1 MEYRFLESPLGQIL
15 LAGEGETLFRLH
27 FQDGA
32 KPLEVPDS
40 WVQRPEGFGEAVRQL
55 TAYFHGR
62 LFEFDLD
69 LRPDGTEFQR
79 AVLAELRK
87 IPYGETAAYGD
98 IARRLG
104 RPGASRAVGAANG
117 RNPLPVV
124 IPCHRVVGA
133 DGRLTGYGGG
143 LWIKEWLL
151 NLEKGR
157 ENGPKAA
164 A

>member
-1 MEYRFLESPLGQIL
+1 
-15 LAGEGETLFRLH
+15 
-27 FQDGA
+27 
-32 KPLEVPDS
+32 
-40 WVQRPEGFGEAVRQL
+40 
-55 TAYFHGR
+55 
-62 LFEFDLD
+62 
-69 LRPDGTEFQR
+69 
-79 AVLAELRK
+79 
-87 IPYGETAAYGD
+87 
-98 IARRLG
+98 
-104 RPGASRAVGAANG
+104 VGAANG